1 MLYALLLGVVLK
13 ALNISI
19 PTVLWQPLE
28 NLSDAFLAIALLTLG
43 AQLAYVQLK
52 KFNKLLLL
60 SILGRLFVSPAL
72 ALGLIFI
79 LGLDGIVAQSLFI
92 ASSFP
97 SSRNS
102 AQFALEFDH
111 HPELAGQIVLVS
123 TILSSLTVGVV
134 IYVAEVLFG

>member
-1 MLYALLLGVVLK
+1 M
-13 ALNISI
+13 
-19 PTVLWQPLE
+19 
-28 NLSDAFLAIALLTLG
+28 AIALLTLG